1 VIKRSRIQTDYR
13 FELAAN
19 RLHREIPY
27 GPEQEAVL
35 DEKGFQ
41 RAAGIIRSWPGYETT
56 PLIGLGP
63 AAEAAGVSGVHY
75 KDESGRF
82 GLGSF
87 KPLGGAYA
95 VLRQLM
101 AEITA
106 AEGLERVEPDDVL
119 QGRYSDIAAGVTVT
133 AATDGNHGRSVA
145 WGARLFGCRCV
156 IFIHETVSPGRERAI
171 AALGAEVRRTPGS
184 YDDAVRVADE
194 TARREGWHQIPDTS
208 DGVLTEAPR
217 NVMQGY
223 TLMAQEAMDQ
233 LPYAGP
239 PTHIFVQAGVGG
251 MAAAV
256 AARFWQRF
264 GPGGFKTILVEPRQ
278 AACWYHSLKAGKPV
292 AVTEGLD
299 SLMAGLA
306 CGEVSRLAW
315 TILAPVTDAMITIE
329 DAAAADCMRLMAAGR
344 LSGKPMVAGES
355 AVAGLAG
362 FLAAASDDSAR
373 AALGI
378 EPDSRVLLFGTEGA
392 SDPETYAAIV
402 GRSAEEIE
410 RSDRSG
416 NAG

>member
-1 VIKRSRIQTDYR
+1 MIKRSRIQTDYR

-19 RLHREIPY
+19 QLHREILY

-35 DEKGFQ
+35 GEKGFQ
-41 RAAGIIRSWPGYETT
+41 RAAGIIRSWPGYEPT
-56 PLIGLGP
+56 PLIPLGST
-63 AAEAAGVSGVHY
+63 AEAAGVSAVHY

-106 AEGLERVEPDDVL
+106 AEGLEWVEPDDVL

-239 PTHIFVQAGVGG
+239 PTHIFIQAGVGG

-264 GPGGFKTILVEPRQ
+264 GPGSFMTILVEPRQ

-315 TILAPVTDAMITIE
+315 TILAPVTDAMITVE

-355 AVAGLAG
+355 AVAGLTG

-373 AALGI
+373 ATLGI

-416 NAG
+416 NAD